1 MGLLN
6 DKVGV
11 PRGYGYVREKR
22 TLLVTLRAKQI
33 WATGRKEM
41 VVVTPEGAGL
51 VADDDLA
58 AELGVPVLVML
69 PNARTIIETLE

>member
-1 MGLLN
+1 M
-6 DKVGV
+6 
-11 PRGYGYVREKR
+11 
-22 TLLVTLRAKQI
+22 TLRAKQI

-69 PNARTIIETLE
+69 PNARGIIEKLE